1 MEAIAVRRKIEESDV
16 AAAIRDV
23 AAHLDSAD
31 RELVLDF
38 SSVGRIDPDAVC
50 ALDDLARR
58 SNDKSIKV
66 TLHGVNLDVY
76 KALKLVNLTSRFS
89 FVN

>member
-1 MEAIAVRRKIEESDV
+1 METIAIHRKIEQSDV
-16 AAAIRDV
+16 AAAIREV
-23 AAHLDSAD
+23 AAQLDSGD

-38 SSVGRIDPDAVC
+38 SSVGRIDTGALC
-50 ALDDLARR
+50 ALDDLARGAD
-58 SNDKSIKV
+58 DKSIKV
-66 TLHGVNLDVY
+66 KLHGVNLDVY